1 VSSYFRRSGEV
12 ANGKVT
18 GKYNRGSE
26 ESSEA
31 DRREVRFDSAA
42 TAATAA
48 TTGTLHWGNTEDG
61 LPKEL
66 QQTRDAV
73 AADEYE
79 RDRMYSSSKSQATG
93 LVDEWFKR
101 NRAKSEEKSNTGKRP
116 QRRKTKKGDS

>member
-1 VSSYFRRSGEV
+1 M

-42 TAATAA
+42 RAATAA
-48 TTGTLHWGNTEDG
+48 TTGTRHWGNTEDG

-93 LVDEWFKR
+93 LVDEWFRR
-101 NRAKSEEKSNTGKRP
+101 NRAKPEEKSNTGKRP